1 MGPVR
6 RATKQRLSALAA
18 PDVALVALAYRLA
31 DMVDDPETSTAAA
44 AKEYRAT
51 MFALTSA
58 QADTTI
64 GDTLA
69 DLGI

>member
-6 RATKQRLSALAA
+6 RATKQRLSELAA

-31 DMVDDPETSTAAA
+31 DMVDDPEKGTAAA

-51 MFALTSA
+51 MSALTST